1 MTQTADFRETSVWG
15 NQRYQLKMQKENESD
30 DQSESPEF
38 SFNSNSLSGNE
49 RNRMFLRNEK
59 GNFADVSLISGADD
73 TADGRSFAMLDFDRD
88 GWTDIAMMGLNAP
101 RFRLYRNRINEL
113 FPDRRVFRFRL
124 VGGHTGSEP
133 SDKLSNRDAIGAR
146 AKITFESGR
155 VQMIHKQ
162 AGEGFAGQNSEV
174 LSIGVPANDE
184 IVKIDV
190 RWPAGSDS
198 SVSTIDMS
206 DIQVI
211 RESD

>member
-1 MTQTADFRETSVWG
+1 MTQTADFRETDAWR
-15 NQRYQLKMQKENESD
+15 NQRYSLKMQKDND
-30 DQSESPEF
+30 VNKQTGQKPEF

-49 RNRMFLRNEK
+49 RNRMFFRHD
-59 GNFADVSLISGADD
+59 GNFADVSLVSGADN

-101 RFRLYRNRINEL
+101 RFRLYRNRIGEL
-113 FPDRRVFRFRL
+113 YPDRRVYRFRL

-133 SDKLSNRDAIGAR
+133 NEKLSNRDAIGAR
-146 AKITFESGR
+146 ARITFESGR

-174 LSIGVPANDE
+174 LSIGVPSDDK
-184 IVKIDV
+184 IVKLDV

-206 DIQVI
+206 GIQVI
-211 RESD
+211 RETD